1 MSAQDNLSG
10 AQWNQPELTFTVYR
24 GLQNNPTRG
33 RGLGM
38 HWSASK
44 SIAQDFAGHK
54 GTVVHGEVPISSV
67 ETDTPTL
74 ERNEVMIGD
83 KGKNALGFVRREKE
97 VPVKAGA
104 KVTVTGSTKYSR
116 YRKHVGRKYNPPR
129 EMKA

>member
-1 MSAQDNLSG
+1 MKPTES
-10 AQWNQPELTFTVYR
+10 QWQQPELAFTVYR
-24 GLQNNPTRG
+24 GLQTNPTKG

-44 SIAQDFAGHK
+44 TIAQDFAGPK

-74 ERNEVMIGD
+74 KRNEVMIGD

>member
-1 MSAQDNLSG
+1 MNPSES
-10 AQWNQPELTFTVYR
+10 QWQQPELTFSVYR
-24 GLQNNPTRG
+24 GLQNNPTKG
-33 RGLGM
+33 RELGM

-44 SIAQDFAGHK
+44 SIAQEFAGPN
-54 GTVVHGEVPISSV
+54 GTVVNGEVPISSV

-97 VPVKAGA
+97 IPVKAGA